1 MEKYRMD
8 IPKMIM
14 GGVFFSF
21 CLFFVVLLI
30 SSSSANVK
38 KVTAV
43 ITDVSFQGSSKVVT
57 ADYEC
62 DGVKFSESFEYN
74 KSGTVGDKIRIDV
87 AKDFPG
93 EVKTSSDWDTGM
105 AAARFFAVSFAVIG
119 LTVLYFLVI
128 RELKKAHF
136 YNGLIN
142 ADSCVYA
149 VYIREENAYYSV
161 NGVGYMRSV
170 FEYTDPS
177 GKKFVFKSLPHPPDE
192 SLYSEGSMEK
202 IYVDI
207 ANAPDKYYVSCEH
220 SE

>member
-1 MEKYRMD
+1 LEKYRMD

-14 GGVFFSF
+14 GGVFFLFS
-21 CLFFVVLLI
+21 CFFVVLLI

-43 ITDVSFQGSSKVVT
+43 ITEVSFQGSSKVVT

-128 RELKKAHF
+128 RELKKALF

-142 ADSCVYA
+142 ADSYVYA

-177 GKKFVFKSLPHPPDE
+177 GKKFIFKSLPHPPDE
-192 SLYSEGSMEK
+192 SIYSEGSTEK
-202 IYVDI
+202 VYVDI

-220 SE
+220 NE

>member
-14 GGVFFSF
+14 GGVFFLF
-21 CLFFVVLLI
+21 ACFFVALLI

-43 ITDVSFQGSSKVVT
+43 ITEVSFQGSSKVVT

-105 AAARFFAVSFAVIG
+105 AAACFFAVSFAVIG
-119 LTVLYFLVI
+119 LTVLYFYVI

-142 ADSCVYA
+142 ADSYVYA

-177 GKKFVFKSLPHPPDE
+177 GKKFIFKSLPHPPDE
-192 SLYSEGSMEK
+192 SLYSEGSTEK

>member
-14 GGVFFSF
+14 GGVFFLF
-21 CLFFVVLLI
+21 ACFFVALLI

-62 DGVKFSESFEYN
+62 DGVKFSKSFEYN

-128 RELKKAHF
+128 RELKKALF

-142 ADSCVYA
+142 ADSYVYA

-192 SLYSEGSMEK
+192 SIYSEGSTEK

-207 ANAPDKYYVSCEH
+207 VNAPDKYYVSCEH

>member
-1 MEKYRMD
+1 MD

-14 GGVFFSF
+14 GGVFFLFS
-21 CLFFVVLLI
+21 CFFVVLLI

-43 ITDVSFQGSSKVVT
+43 ITEVSFQGSSKVVT

-128 RELKKAHF
+128 RELKKALF

-142 ADSCVYA
+142 ADSYVYA

-177 GKKFVFKSLPHPPDE
+177 GKKFIFKSLPHPPDE
-192 SLYSEGSMEK
+192 SIYSEGSTEK
-202 IYVDI
+202 VYVDI
-207 ANAPDKYYVSCEH
+207 EKAPDKYYVSCEH